1 MSPISTNDV
10 ADGAGVEPGYVDT
23 LVELGILAPA
33 PDGGFSP
40 GATRAVRVIR
50 DLERSGLT
58 LDSIAGA
65 VEADELDFR
74 MFDMANYDRFA
85 PLTSE
90 TFREASTRT
99 GVPLELLLQ
108 VRQAIGFAV
117 AAPDD
122 RMRTDEA
129 AIVPMLLSGVEG
141 GFPVEAQARVLR
153 VYGESLHRMVEAA
166 TEAWTAHVV
175 GPLIASGM
183 SVQEAFEQAS
193 AFGEA
198 NIASLDQAILAMHH
212 GHQARVWT
220 AGLYDWA
227 EGALERAGLWS
238 RVARPPAMCFIDLSG
253 YTRLTEE
260 RGDRAAAELALTFSR
275 LVQGSAHERR
285 GTVVKWLGDGVMLF
299 FERPSDAIAN
309 ALEMVERL
317 PEAGL
322 PPAHVGIDAGPVIVQ
337 DGDYFGRT
345 VNVAARISARA
356 GADQILASG
365 RTIEAAGRLPED
377 VSVHDLGSAALK
389 GISTP
394 VPLFRVERGR

>member
-1 MSPISTNDV
+1 
-10 ADGAGVEPGYVDT
+10 
-23 LVELGILAPA
+23 
-33 PDGGFSP
+33 
-40 GATRAVRVIR
+40 
-50 DLERSGLT
+50 
-58 LDSIAGA
+58 
-65 VEADELDFR
+65 
-74 MFDMANYDRFA
+74 
-85 PLTSE
+85 
-90 TFREASTRT
+90 
-99 GVPLELLLQ
+99 
-108 VRQAIGFAV
+108 
-117 AAPDD
+117 
-122 RMRTDEA
+122 
-129 AIVPMLLSGVEG
+129 
-141 GFPVEAQARVLR
+141 
-153 VYGESLHRMVEAA
+153 
-166 TEAWTAHVV
+166 
-175 GPLIASGM
+175 M